1 MISKSECPC
10 ESAVLWHFG
19 LSDKNRAKL
28 EQVQKSALKVILG
41 KRYTTYSEALDKL
54 NIESLENRR
63 KSLCLKFAKKC
74 LQVEKLKKLFPRNIK
89 NHEMSKRGSEIF
101 KVNRSL
107 TQRYRNSA
115 IPQMQRMLNLH
126 EKQRQKIM
134 KEISLPVNHD
144 FCKSLSLR

>member
-1 MISKSECPC
+1 MQVRSKLEQ
-10 ESAVLWHFG
+10 SAVLWHFG

-28 EQVQKSALKVILG
+28 ERVQKSALKVILG
-41 KRYTTYSEALDKL
+41 KRYTTYSEALEKL
-54 NIESLENRR
+54 NIESLEDRR

-89 NHEMSKRGSEIF
+89 NHKMSKRSSEKF

>member
-1 MISKSECPC
+1 MEH
-10 ESAVLWHFG
+10 SAVPWHFG

-28 EQVQKSALKVILG
+28 ERVQKSALKVILG
-41 KRYTTYSEALDKL
+41 KRYTTYSDALDKL
-54 NIESLENRR
+54 NIESLEDRR

-74 LQVEKLKKLFPRNIK
+74 LQVEKLKKLFPRNVK
-89 NHEMSKRGSEIF
+89 KHNMLKKGSEF
-101 KVNRSL
+101 VKVNRSL

-134 KEISLPVNHD
+134 KEISLPVNHG
-144 FCKSLSLR
+144 FYKSLSLR

>member
-1 MISKSECPC
+1 MPKVCKEVPSSEKVKKMFP
-10 ESAVLWHFG
+10 
-19 LSDKNRAKL
+19 KN
-28 EQVQKSALKVILG
+28 V
-41 KRYTTYSEALDKL
+41 
-54 NIESLENRR
+54 
-63 KSLCLKFAKKC
+63 KKHKM
-74 LQVEKLKKLFPRNIK
+74 L
-89 NHEMSKRGSEIF
+89 KRGSEVF

-134 KEISLPVNHD
+134 KEISLPVNHG